1 MSIAE
6 TSTLMI
12 ITDQAVKIRHLEKEN
27 KILNERV
34 IELSVNEIIMSMY
47 HSSDEK
53 YIGRLIGRAIKSL
66 GAQGVLLNL
75 NGRNPTRIITDLIE
89 LINKALK

>member
-27 KILNERV
+27 KILWENIQGLEENIRSLV
-34 IELSVNEIIMSMY
+34 RDYKITLADHRETLLEL
-47 HSSDEK
+47 D
-53 YIGRLIGRAIKSL
+53 RL
-66 GAQGVLLNL
+66 
-75 NGRNPTRIITDLIE
+75 RNKL
-89 LINKALK
+89 